1 MENMQR
7 YHNLDFLR
15 AFAMMMGL
23 VIHAPMLFWAPDYAK
38 VFGIDNIAPAE
49 EWVNVM
55 GRFISSWRMPLFF
68 LMSGFFAILVIE
80 SKGTLQF
87 LKDRVIRVALTC
99 ILFSALY
106 DISDGS
112 FDYTTLHL
120 WFLYELMIFVLF
132 FSLLYRLKFIKDLI
146 CIKITPKISFIIV
159 LWLIST
165 VPLAYI
171 LNNSWHPSA
180 LKVPATYFDLKI
192 GNLFYHFSYFL
203 VGVIL
208 YSNQNIFV
216 KIQKTN
222 AILVLGILSISAFFV
237 RLYSDHLTIGQV
249 ENLSDVA
256 QTQFDPMLVLF
267 NSFMIGMNSTF
278 WCLLFI
284 GLASKFIQSHSVIIR
299 WFVELS
305 YPIYII
311 HIIPVTMMS
320 AVFYHV
326 GLSQFSILP
335 LAVIT
340 GFFVCVIL
348 YYVFIKFT
356 PLNWLINGYSKSSLK
371 LKFLGS

>member
-1 MENMQR
+1 MQR

-23 VIHAPMLFWAPDYAK
+23 VIHAPMLFWAPDFAK

-68 LMSGFFAILVIE
+68 SMSGFFAILVIE
-80 SKGTLQF
+80 RKGIPQF
-87 LKDRVIRVALTC
+87 LRDRVIRIALTC
-99 ILFSALY
+99 LLFSSLY

-112 FDYTTLHL
+112 FDYTILHL

-180 LKVPATYFDLKI
+180 LKVPTTYFDLKI
-192 GNLFYHFSYFL
+192 GNLFYHFFYFL

-222 AILVLGILSISAFFV
+222 AILVLGILSISAFFL

-249 ENLSDVA
+249 ENLRDVA

-320 AVFYHV
+320 AVFYRV

-348 YYVFIKFT
+348 YYVFIKYT
-356 PLNWLINGYSKSSLK
+356 PLNWLINGYSKSPLK